1 MDERKWIERI
11 LAGDTQSFSCLVAK
25 YEKMA
30 YTIAL
35 RILENREEAEEAV
48 QDAFVKMYRA
58 LSDFHFDS
66 KFSTWFYRIVY
77 RTALTALRQQRM
89 FVSYEEAGPV
99 DLSNDEVESATA
111 LLERED
117 RKEMIAR
124 TLKKLPADE
133 ALLLTLYYLEEC
145 SVEEICQIT
154 ELSASNVKVKLFRIM
169 ALIIQEKKRVYKYYI
184 KKRFT
189 PVGIFSIFVAYML
202 VLVGI
207 LYLVKL
213 SPGGAETV
221 LGSLRAYFPI
231 VLTIASGI
239 SCFFLFTQLD
249 NWLKREEIRRQ
260 NTSK

>member
-30 YTIAL
+30 YTIAF

-117 RKEMIAR
+117 RKEMIADR
-124 TLKKLPADE
+124 K
-133 ALLLTLYYLEEC
+133 
-145 SVEEICQIT
+145 SV
-154 ELSASNVKVKLFRIM
+154 V
-169 ALIIQEKKRVYKYYI
+169 
-184 KKRFT
+184 
-189 PVGIFSIFVAYML
+189 
-202 VLVGI
+202 
-207 LYLVKL
+207 
-213 SPGGAETV
+213 
-221 LGSLRAYFPI
+221 
-231 VLTIASGI
+231 
-239 SCFFLFTQLD
+239 
-249 NWLKREEIRRQ
+249 
-260 NTSK
+260 

>member
-11 LAGDTQSFSCLVAK
+11 LAGDTQSFSCLVAIFQDTK
-25 YEKMA
+25 SDG
-30 YTIAL
+30 ISHLLIL
-35 RILENREEAEEAV
+35 RDKAGEAV

-133 ALLLTLYYLEEC
+133 ALLFTLYYLEEC

-154 ELSASNVKVKLFRIM
+154 ELSASNVKVKLFRG
-169 ALIIQEKKRVYKYYI
+169 R
-184 KKRFT
+184 KRF
-189 PVGIFSIFVAYML
+189 YE
-202 VLVGI
+202 VLQDKM
-207 LYLVKL
+207 KL
-213 SPGGAETV
+213 ETAD
-221 LGSLRAYFPI
+221 LL
-231 VLTIASGI
+231 
-239 SCFFLFTQLD
+239 
-249 NWLKREEIRRQ
+249 
-260 NTSK
+260 

>member
-11 LAGDTQSFSCLVAK
+11 LAGDMQSFSCLVAK

-99 DLSNDEVESATA
+99 DLSNGEVESATA
-111 LLERED
+111 LLESFEGETFPPILWDMKQGLWERNTTTKHHGKTSIVNTESTVD
-117 RKEMIAR
+117 TII
-124 TLKKLPADE
+124 TP
-133 ALLLTLYYLEEC
+133 LLH
-145 SVEEICQIT
+145 
-154 ELSASNVKVKLFRIM
+154 LSAGDSI
-169 ALIIQEKKRVYKYYI
+169 A
-184 KKRFT
+184 
-189 PVGIFSIFVAYML
+189 FSV
-202 VLVGI
+202 
-207 LYLVKL
+207 
-213 SPGGAETV
+213 
-221 LGSLRAYFPI
+221 RA
-231 VLTIASGI
+231 TSSSGY
-239 SCFFLFTQLD
+239 
-249 NWLKREEIRRQ
+249 NRR
-260 NTSK
+260 

>member
-30 YTIAL
+30 YTIAF

-133 ALLLTLYYLEEC
+133 AC

-154 ELSASNVKVKLFRIM
+154 ELSASNVKVKLFRG
-169 ALIIQEKKRVYKYYI
+169 R
-184 KKRFT
+184 KRF
-189 PVGIFSIFVAYML
+189 YE
-202 VLVGI
+202 VLQDKM
-207 LYLVKL
+207 KL
-213 SPGGAETV
+213 ETAD
-221 LGSLRAYFPI
+221 LL
-231 VLTIASGI
+231 
-239 SCFFLFTQLD
+239 
-249 NWLKREEIRRQ
+249 
-260 NTSK
+260 

>member
-1 MDERKWIERI
+1 MNMNEKDIDHLTRKLMR
-11 LAGDTQSFSCLVAK
+11 GT
-25 YEKMA
+25 
-30 YTIAL
+30 
-35 RILENREEAEEAV
+35 AE
-48 QDAFVKMYRA
+48 Q
-58 LSDFHFDS
+58 
-66 KFSTWFYRIVY
+66 
-77 RTALTALRQQRM
+77 
-89 FVSYEEAGPV
+89 P
-99 DLSNDEVESATA
+99 
-111 LLERED
+111 
-117 RKEMIAR
+117 
-124 TLKKLPADE
+124 
-133 ALLLTLYYLEEC
+133 
-145 SVEEICQIT
+145 
-154 ELSASNVKVKLFRIM
+154 SASLNSRIM

-221 LGSLRAYFPI
+221 LGSLRAYFTI